1 MNNKIKQILE
11 EAINNLETC
20 KSPKI
25 KLILKKLKKEE
36 VEARIII
43 LGILIIMKFQII
55 I

>member
-25 KLILKKLKKEE
+25 KLILKKLKK
-36 VEARIII
+36 AKNKI
-43 LGILIIMKFQII
+43 
-55 I
+55 